1 MNKTDSS
8 NTNNA
13 TSQPTRSQLTTPFYK
28 NGLNFECQRCSFCCG
43 HSPGFVYLSKRDLL
57 ALCEFFKMTIKDFVA
72 KYCRWANY
80 YGGTTVLS
88 LLEKKNYDCIL
99 WDSGCTAYQAR
110 PVQCSTYPF
119 WEWMLEEKSVWDDCA
134 KDCPGMNCGHHW
146 TFEEI
151 EENRRKYVANI
162 PLKKEEVE
170 QLIKAEEVK

>member
-1 MNKTDSS
+1 M
-8 NTNNA
+8 
-13 TSQPTRSQLTTPFYK
+13 PFYK

-88 LLEKKNYDCIL
+88 LQEKKNYDCIL
-99 WDSGCTAYQAR
+99 WDSGCTAYKAR

-119 WEWMLEEKSVWDDCA
+119 WEWMLEEKSMWDDCA

-170 QLIKAEEVK
+170 ELIKAEEVK

>member
-1 MNKTDSS
+1 MNK
-8 NTNNA
+8 
-13 TSQPTRSQLTTPFYK
+13 TPFYK
-28 NGLNFECQRCSFCCG
+28 SGLNFECQRCSFCCG

-57 ALCEFFKMTIKDFVA
+57 ALCGFFKMTIKDFVA
-72 KYCRWANY
+72 KYCRWADY

-99 WDSGCTAYQAR
+99 WDSGCTAYEAR

-119 WEWMLEEKSVWDDCA
+119 WEWMLAEKSMWEECS

-170 QLIKAEEVK
+170 QLIKEEEN

>member
-8 NTNNA
+8 NTNN
-13 TSQPTRSQLTTPFYK
+13 STPFYK

-43 HSPGFVYLSKRDLL
+43 HSPGFVYLSNRDLL

-119 WEWMLEEKSVWDDCA
+119 WEWMLEEKSMWDDCA

-170 QLIKAEEVK
+170 QLIKEEAK